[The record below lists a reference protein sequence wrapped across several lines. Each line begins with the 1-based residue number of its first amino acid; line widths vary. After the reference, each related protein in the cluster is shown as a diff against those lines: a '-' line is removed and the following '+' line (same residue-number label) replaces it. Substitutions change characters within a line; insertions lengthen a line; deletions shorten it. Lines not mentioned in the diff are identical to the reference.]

1 MSYLQIGD
9 YDAQLQNISNQISQ
23 EQEKDSL
30 LNNIHDRA
38 NKAMELAGEAK
49 AFTSMKPVGKYLL
62 KQGGDAVKSVLKD
75 AVDKA
80 GLKLNEVR
88 KTFQDTSN
96 IVGRVQSVV
105 NSTGSAA
112 VKTATT
118 SVSSATG
125 EELAAGAGAKVV
137 GQSSLSNEFSTNASV
152 EAAETGERAELV
164 SAKAGQLTG
173 RASSLLDRLNSATS
187 GGAAGEGA
195 AAGAVP
201 QPAGVLS
208 TATEDTIKAQATL
221 KANQQFDKTDAGEEE
236 TEEAEKAVGKKTG
249 EKLATEEEEDLDATG
264 EASADAAAGGD
275 TAVAIPVLDI
285 IGLAVGAGLALKAA
299 FDKPKQLAPVDNIN
313 ASYQIGI

>member
-112 VKTATT
+112 VKTATS
-118 SVSSATG
+118 SVTSATG

-187 GGAAGEGA
+187 GGAAGE
-195 AAGAVP
+195 GAVP